1 MNDLSSSWIDV
12 PAEPDPRQRWCPLP
26 LFAPNFDANAM
37 SDQPV
42 MVARTV
48 VEMRQGLS
56 RQQEMN
62 ASSRQQETNASS
74 RQQET
79 NACSRQ
85 QEMNAS
91 SRLQEMNASSRL
103 HEMNASSRHPNQ
115 NDDGGLPE
123 LHRSLKDSEVK
134 TELHRVLQ
142 SIQCS
147 SDYGVYFCE
156 SFRDPRRH
164 YIDDYWSEVS
174 HEAFG
179 IEELH
184 HLVGKVNS
192 SPLPDEARARLHEF
206 ARLLDRLARRIDRV
220 VLTP

>member
-1 MNDLSSSWIDV
+1 MNNNDLSASWIDV
-12 PAEPDPRQRWCPLP
+12 PAERATGSTAQKWCPLP
-26 LFAPNFDANAM
+26 LFAPNFRSNAP
-37 SDQPV
+37 SSVPPASRDDVEEDVEDFEEQPV

-48 VEMRQGLS
+48 LEMRQSL
-56 RQQEMN
+56 QQ
-62 ASSRQQETNASS
+62 TPL
-74 RQQET
+74 T
-79 NACSRQ
+79 
-85 QEMNAS
+85 
-91 SRLQEMNASSRL
+91 
-103 HEMNASSRHPNQ
+103 
-115 NDDGGLPE
+115 E
-123 LHRSLKDSEVK
+123 LIHRSLKDSEIK
-134 TELHRVLQ
+134 TELHRILQ

-184 HLVGKVNS
+184 HTVGKVNS
-192 SPLPDEARARLHEF
+192 SPLPEQARARLHEF

-220 VLTP
+220 VLA

>member
-1 MNDLSSSWIDV
+1 MNTGDLSASWIDV
-12 PAEPDPRQRWCPLP
+12 PAERATDHHGTTKAQKWCPLP
-26 LFAPNFDANAM
+26 LFAPNFRSNA
-37 SDQPV
+37 SSSVPPSGHEEEDEEEEEQPV

-48 VEMRQGLS
+48 LEMRQSLLQN
-56 RQQEMN
+56 QQ
-62 ASSRQQETNASS
+62 TPL
-74 RQQET
+74 T
-79 NACSRQ
+79 
-85 QEMNAS
+85 
-91 SRLQEMNASSRL
+91 
-103 HEMNASSRHPNQ
+103 
-115 NDDGGLPE
+115 E
-123 LHRSLKDSEVK
+123 LIHRSLKDSEIK
-134 TELHRVLQ
+134 TELHRILQ

-184 HLVGKVNS
+184 HTVGKVNS
-192 SPLPDEARARLHEF
+192 SPLPEQARARLHEF

-220 VLTP
+220 VLA

>member
-1 MNDLSSSWIDV
+1 MQICGAVSHHNNNKKSSS
-12 PAEPDPRQRWCPLP
+12 WCPLP
-26 LFAPNFDANAM
+26 RFTPNTHAPPLAYPDMATPT
-37 SDQPV
+37 DQPV

-56 RQQEMN
+56 HQHHQ
-62 ASSRQQETNASS
+62 
-74 RQQET
+74 
-79 NACSRQ
+79 
-85 QEMNAS
+85 
-91 SRLQEMNASSRL
+91 
-103 HEMNASSRHPNQ
+103 
-115 NDDGGLPE
+115 LPE
-123 LHRSLKDSEVK
+123 LHRSLKDSEIK
-134 TELHRVLQ
+134 TELHRILQ

-179 IEELH
+179 VEELH
-184 HLVGKVNS
+184 HVVGKVNN
-192 SPLPDEARARLHEF
+192 SPLPEPARVRLHEF

-220 VLTP
+220 VLA

>member
-1 MNDLSSSWIDV
+1 MNNDLSSSWIDV

-26 LFAPNFDANAM
+26 LFAPKFDADAM

-62 ASSRQQETNASS
+62 ASSS
-74 RQQET
+74 RQK
-79 NACSRQ
+79 
-85 QEMNAS
+85 EMNAG
-91 SRLQEMNASSRL
+91 SRQ
-103 HEMNASSRHPNQ
+103 HEMNAGSRQPNQ